1 MPGKGI
7 RFSRTVAFLAICG
20 IAGGSNLASLSQ
32 GDIRFGI
39 DTALFNYTGTGSLGL
54 EIYQQLDI
62 EQFSMDQDSM
72 ARFSTLI
79 VLISGNG
86 DTVAVDQW
94 NSETIWAQ
102 NRSVV
107 NSTVLA
113 VTPGEYVL
121 NVVVTDVGNGRE
133 GQLSRSVEI
142 ESPENLSEIEL
153 AKAIV
158 PAQEGSFNPLRKGE
172 LIIYPAAS
180 GSFTLPGEHTL
191 YYYVEI
197 YGAGGCTLRM
207 RSQLQTYT
215 GEIIFARPWVP
226 LTVPDGADAI
236 GLVDSLD
243 LSVVR
248 NSGLHRVILATVIQG
263 DTLEVEKL
271 LMVGREAEFISESG
285 EESPEE
291 VTVLPYPEHFRL
303 ILSSRKLDIYDNL
316 DEDAAIRFYSAYW
329 QDRTEQRQQFETRC
343 SESERYSSTFRDG
356 WETDRGRVYVI
367 YGPPDDIEA
376 VLFQG
381 GLYPYEIW
389 FYHEGMNERFVFADR
404 RGTGEY
410 EQIFSTIEGE
420 VSYSNWEEMIAPVS
434 IGSDAGEETSLH

>member
-7 RFSRTVAFLAICG
+7 GLSRTITFLAICG

-39 DTALFNYTGTGSLGL
+39 DTALFDYTGTGSLGL
-54 EIYQQLDI
+54 EIYQQLDL
-62 EQFSMDQDSM
+62 EQLSMDQDSM

-79 VLISGNG
+79 VLMSGNG

-107 NSTVLA
+107 NSTVLS

-121 NVVVTDVGNGRE
+121 NVIVTDVGNGKE

-142 ESPENLSEIEL
+142 ESLEHLSEIEL
-153 AKAIV
+153 AKATV

-172 LIIYPAAS
+172 VIVFPAAS
-180 GSFTLPGEHTL
+180 GSYTLPGEHTL

-197 YGAGGCTLRM
+197 YDAGGFTLSMQSR
-207 RSQLQTYT
+207 LQTYA
-215 GEIIFARPWVP
+215 GETIFARPWVP
-226 LTVPDGADAI
+226 LTVPEGADAI

-243 LSVVR
+243 LCVVQ
-248 NSGLHRVILATVIQG
+248 NSGLHRVVLAIVMQG
-263 DTLEVEKL
+263 DTLEVEKF
-271 LMVGREAEFISESG
+271 LMVGREVESVSEFG
-285 EESPEE
+285 GESPEE

-303 ILSSRKLDIYDNL
+303 ILSARDCDIYDNL
-316 DEDAAIRFYSAYW
+316 DEDAIVRFYSAYW
-329 QDRTEQRQQFETRC
+329 QGRTEQRQQFETRC
-343 SESERYSSTFRDG
+343 SESERYAGAFRDG

-381 GLYPYEIW
+381 DLVPHEIW
-389 FYHEGMNERFVFADR
+389 YYYESMNESFIFADR
-404 RGTGEY
+404 RGIGEY
-410 EQIFSTIEGE
+410 EQIFSTLEGE
-420 VSYSNWEEMIAPVS
+420 VSYSNWEEMLSPVTGIRS
-434 IGSDAGEETSLH
+434 GGG